1 MKRDLMSRASFS
13 MLLLAVAFCS
23 GCGSDEPEIVRV
35 TGTVTRGGKPVPGLI
50 VHFQPEG
57 GRPSWGQTD
66 AQGHYDLDYD
76 PQHRGARVGKHKV
89 FFELGSAGAAEPGE
103 SSRATSAEQRDIV
116 KKYGSRDTSP
126 LSFEV
131 SEDGQVIDLKVD

>member
-1 MKRDLMSRASFS
+1 MAIFMRSALRLTLI
-13 MLLLAVAFCS
+13 LLLAWCS

-66 AQGHYDLDYD
+66 AQGRFDLDYD
-76 PQHRGARVGKHKV
+76 PEHRGAKVGKHKV
-89 FFELGSAGAAEPGE
+89 YFEMGSAGTSEPGGPV
-103 SSRATSAEQRDIV
+103 RAASADHREILS
-116 KKYGSRDTSP
+116 KYGSRDASP
-126 LSFEV
+126 LTVEIK
-131 SEDGQVIDLKVD
+131 EEGQDVDLKVD